1 MFEDGGQEGEVEGNK
16 LDTVAVVELVLELN
30 PKIKHSGRRAHLVT
44 TKTEHRLKDEIKDL
58 CWHANAR
65 LFGVFF

>member
-1 MFEDGGQEGEVEGNK
+1 MFKDGGQEGEVEGNE

-44 TKTEHRLKDEIKDL
+44 TKTEHRLTLQTLVDV
-58 CWHANAR
+58 
-65 LFGVFF
+65 VFFFNLIVK